1 VLTGRPVS
9 AKPSPEDKPG
19 LYPDPGGEPGLREW
33 TGTEWLPSLLACPDG
48 DGQAGPVSVV
58 SPLPEDVQRREWDAA
73 ISAVPS
79 LGVVAVTMFFILL
92 GWCALLPYPL
102 IAIPDIYRHGF
113 WLGTSHALAAL
124 AWAGIFLWACGLG
137 ALMWLTVR
145 EARIIRKVARAARA
159 AVARAAADA
168 AREPALPA

>member
-1 VLTGRPVS
+1 MGRR
-9 AKPSPEDKPG
+9 D
-19 LYPDPGGEPGLREW
+19 
-33 TGTEWLPSLLACPDG
+33 
-48 DGQAGPVSVV
+48 
-58 SPLPEDVQRREWDAA
+58 
-73 ISAVPS
+73 
-79 LGVVAVTMFFILL
+79 
-92 GWCALLPYPL
+92 
-102 IAIPDIYRHGF
+102 IPDIYRHGF